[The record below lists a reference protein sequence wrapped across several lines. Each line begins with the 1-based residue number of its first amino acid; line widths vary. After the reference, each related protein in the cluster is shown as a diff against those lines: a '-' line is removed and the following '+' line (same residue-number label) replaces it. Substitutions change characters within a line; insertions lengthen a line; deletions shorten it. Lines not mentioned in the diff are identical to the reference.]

1 LTYKLCQIAEQLVI
15 GCISLLLLLLFSLR
29 QPLVFG
35 AFVVAFAPFYPPR
48 FCCCCCYC
56 ERLCPPG
63 KNPKPKNKTVKV
75 RRQEVRKG
83 AEQSGIIIKSQLPVK
98 QPPTL
103 RPSP

>member
-48 FCCCCCYC
+48 SRVNHPL
-56 ERLCPPG
+56 RLS
-63 KNPKPKNKTVKV
+63 K
-75 RRQEVRKG
+75 RMEVVF
-83 AEQSGIIIKSQLPVK
+83 I
-98 QPPTL
+98 TL
-103 RPSP
+103 DESHS